1 MASRGRGRSG
11 KREERTPAMRIGPD
25 ASVWGSS
32 SDKGRRARS
41 THAYTFSAL
50 ARRAQTKEKRLS
62 QRTQVRR
69 ASYPVDTDPVRGPMD
84 PAAGVPETDA
94 RTVGCTNPVM
104 EAPHLEVEL
113 LEHTPEHALEHRE
126 EGSRREREQERRGK
140 DEIEEA

>member
-11 KREERTPAMRIGPD
+11 KREERTPAMRNGPD
-25 ASVWGSS
+25 ALVWGSS

-84 PAAGVPETDA
+84 LAAGVPETDA
-94 RTVGCTNPVM
+94 QTVG
-104 EAPHLEVEL
+104 
-113 LEHTPEHALEHRE
+113 
-126 EGSRREREQERRGK
+126 
-140 DEIEEA
+140 